1 MIVASG
7 INARGSSSVVDFA
20 KVFDFKFDFIFISSW
35 LWKNLARS
43 LSV

>member
-7 INARGSSSVVDFA
+7 INARGSSSFVDFA
-20 KVFDFKFDFIFISSW
+20 KVFDFKIGFIFISTW
-35 LWKNLARS
+35 WWKNLARS